1 MSRTSNEVPLVC
13 FEPDDGSITRFRC
26 DGGTL
31 ALVSLGQARKTLVL

>member
-1 MSRTSNEVPLVC
+1 VSRTSSEAPLVC

-31 ALVSLGQARKTLVL
+31 SLVSLGQARKTLVI